1 MKGIW
6 GNGEIRF
13 RGWLFKTKFNFMNKK
28 ARNDYFNNLLINNIS
43 LFRDKQREYF
53 FEKLHVINSW
63 YRLFKIFIFPILIII
78 VFMPENTSKI
88 IGISIAIICSI
99 LCLFQLIRFHIF
111 LRRYVFTLYIN
122 SDDEF
127 MISYQE
133 EAIKL
138 LKKN

>member
-1 MKGIW
+1 MG
-6 GNGEIRF
+6 GFCMNGEIRF
-13 RGWLFKTKFNFMNKK
+13 KGWLFSTKLSFMSKRV
-28 ARNDYFNNLLINNIS
+28 RNDYFNNLLIDSIS
-43 LFRDKQREYF
+43 TFRDKQKEYF

-63 YRLFKIFIFPILIII
+63 YRLFKFFAFSALIITIFILG
-78 VFMPENTSKI
+78 NTPKI
-88 IGISIAIICSI
+88 IGISTAILCGI
-99 LCLFQLIRFHIF
+99 LCLIQLIRFHIL

-138 LKKN
+138 LKNN